1 MVSTPKVGDIIRM
14 RSWHGVVLDV
24 FKNDT
29 GKTILRVQ
37 TVRNVFRRLNPEFI
51 EFDLAPD
58 MIEVATMDDLQAE
71 IENYQR
77 FLNNSI
83 AELMACSKVNDKV
96 KTKLSFKVP
105 ANNPLAHELESS
117 AVIENSKPD
126 K

>member
-1 MVSTPKVGDIIRM
+1 MVSPPKVGDIIRM

-24 FKNDT
+24 FQNDS

-58 MIEVATMDDLQAE
+58 MIAMATMDDLQAE

-83 AELMACSKVNDKV
+83 AELMSSSNVNGQ
-96 KTKLSFKVP
+96 SE
-105 ANNPLAHELESS
+105 NNGILQS
-117 AVIENSKPD
+117 VN
-126 K
+126 

>member
-1 MVSTPKVGDIIRM
+1 MVSPPKVGDIIRM

-29 GKTILRVQ
+29 GRTVLHVQ

-51 EFDLAPD
+51 EFNLAPD
-58 MIEVATMDDLQAE
+58 MIEIATMDDLQAE

-83 AELMACSKVNDKV
+83 TELVECSKVNGQGENKV
-96 KTKLSFKVP
+96 V
-105 ANNPLAHELESS
+105 AQNAR
-117 AVIENSKPD
+117 
-126 K
+126 

>member
-1 MVSTPKVGDIIRM
+1 MVPPPKVGDIIRM

-37 TVRNVFRRLNPEFI
+37 TVRNIFRRLNPEFI
-51 EFDLAPD
+51 EFDLASD

-71 IENYQR
+71 IENYQQ

-83 AELMACSKVNDKV
+83 TELIECSQINGQDENKVVAQNA
-96 KTKLSFKVP
+96 S
-105 ANNPLAHELESS
+105 
-117 AVIENSKPD
+117 
-126 K
+126 

>member
-1 MVSTPKVGDIIRM
+1 MVSPPEVGDIIRM

-24 FKNDT
+24 FKNDI

-58 MIEVATMDDLQAE
+58 AIEVATMDDLQAE
-71 IENYQR
+71 IENYQQ

-83 AELMACSKVNDKV
+83 TEL
-96 KTKLSFKVP
+96 
-105 ANNPLAHELESS
+105 
-117 AVIENSKPD
+117 IEYSQINGQDEIRAKQKSLT
-126 K
+126 